1 MQLISDMGRSGAFL
15 LQGLVALLMAVSVSA
30 VWYAFRRR
38 PMGYWA
44 ATWWVLTAAVVMSA
58 LASTD
63 GRSGKLLYSMIGLG
77 LWLALAPMAVGAA
90 GAVIGRPPS
99 PKQFLLSGLLVGGG
113 GVAFAWFIV
122 MGLMRWVP
130 LDRMALGSVV
140 ATHGPVIVALLIA
153 GARILR
159 MAARQPRVAGLRII
173 GVAVVLLAARTT
185 LWVTPGAIGATAE
198 AREQLVAAASLLQL
212 VTIVVLG
219 IGTLLALLGEERQA
233 ALARE
238 QRLSRAERMDSL
250 GQMAGGIAH
259 DFNNVLTA
267 IIAGVE
273 LARQESGGN
282 PRVAEDLEHAL
293 GAADRGRSLVSG
305 LLRYARRESSSPVV
319 VDLGTLVG
327 DLRRMLGYL
336 VGPRFDL
343 VYRAPAEACQVRVDV
358 PRYEQ
363 AMINLVVNARDAMP
377 GGGRITIAV
386 APERLAVQGNVGTTT
401 LPAGRYVVS
410 SVEDTGSGIAP
421 DDLTKI
427 FDPFYTDKP
436 EGTGLGLVNVQ
447 AAARDGGG
455 AVKVESEID
464 RGTRFELW
472 LPAVAPPA
480 TVATA

>member
-1 MQLISDMGRSGAFL
+1 
-15 LQGLVALLMAVSVSA
+15 
-30 VWYAFRRR
+30 
-38 PMGYWA
+38 
-44 ATWWVLTAAVVMSA
+44 
-58 LASTD
+58 
-63 GRSGKLLYSMIGLG
+63 
-77 LWLALAPMAVGAA
+77 
-90 GAVIGRPPS
+90 
-99 PKQFLLSGLLVGGG
+99 
-113 GVAFAWFIV
+113 
-122 MGLMRWVP
+122 
-130 LDRMALGSVV
+130 
-140 ATHGPVIVALLIA
+140 
-153 GARILR
+153 
-159 MAARQPRVAGLRII
+159 
-173 GVAVVLLAARTT
+173 
-185 LWVTPGAIGATAE
+185 
-198 AREQLVAAASLLQL
+198 
-212 VTIVVLG
+212 
-219 IGTLLALLGEERQA
+219 
-233 ALARE
+233 
-238 QRLSRAERMDSL
+238 
-250 GQMAGGIAH
+250 
-259 DFNNVLTA
+259 
-267 IIAGVE
+267 
-273 LARQESGGN
+273 
-282 PRVAEDLEHAL
+282 
-293 GAADRGRSLVSG
+293 
-305 LLRYARRESSSPVV
+305 
-319 VDLGTLVG
+319 
-327 DLRRMLGYL
+327 
-336 VGPRFDL
+336 